1 MKKWSEF
8 LFNQVKWQ
16 VTQANY
22 WKRKFA
28 SSYVRKNHVLGCQIV
43 IYVYSIFVFSRI
55 GMAEKFMRPTHSYW
69 INWIV
74 SLSSE
79 YERQTSKTIDS
90 TIHNNIDDD
99 SEIKI
104 LCLRGITLISVV
116 RLQCNI
122 FTEHFSGKSHSQTE
136 RRQFQFPVY
145 ATNEQHFWRKETITT
160 KFTPSLSYYQ
170 RSCTKKTFTCMSV
183 EETSSLLTQ
192 TNIHMTIWS
201 VAKWCTNIIRSH
213 PPMECNQKFYC
224 IATFFNMFITLN

>member
-145 ATNEQHFWRKETITT
+145 ATNEQHFWRKRDNNHKIHTIIIVL
-160 KFTPSLSYYQ
+160 PAIMH
-170 RSCTKKTFTCMSV
+170 KKDIYVYVCWRNQLTFDSNEYSHDNMI
-183 EETSSLLTQ
+183 SSKMM
-192 TNIHMTIWS
+192 H
-201 VAKWCTNIIRSH
+201 
-213 PPMECNQKFYC
+213 
-224 IATFFNMFITLN
+224 